1 MLQIIFFLEVVL
13 NSLVGLITKYLIVV
27 FTKTE
32 IKTSSNILKCINYK
46 ALFSFLSNKDKN
58 LKRNKNSKTNRALE
72 KQVKK

>member
-13 NSLVGLITKYLIVV
+13 NSLVGVITKYLIVV

-46 ALFSFLSNKDKN
+46 TLFSFLSNKDKN
-58 LKRNKNSKTNRALE
+58 LKRNKNSRTNRALE
-72 KQVKK
+72 KKVKK

>member
-13 NSLVGLITKYLIVV
+13 NSLVGVITKYLIVV

-46 ALFSFLSNKDKN
+46 TLFLFLSNKDKN

-72 KQVKK
+72 KKVKK